1 MKMHEELKARAAD
14 MHKRLGG
21 TIFAFPIEEEN
32 PLSKYAVAVFNGKDY
47 SVYPNAMTIEEA
59 AAGILEVLNGFKEEG
74 WDHDYERNVRFA
86 LYQSQVDAP
95 SVTMRRLK
103 KGKGNYTIPA
113 YESDIDVMDNPD
125 DPEGKLFSARGLIKF
140 SYLTM
145 IDEKNP
151 VAISFMNEYY
161 KLLASFRYGKTAAA
175 IKQEVRRMGRDEAI
189 RWIEHTY
196 ERYIKD
202 SRTITDILNAVGKG
216 QR

>member
-1 MKMHEELKARAAD
+1 MKTHEELKAIAAD
-14 MHKRLGG
+14 MHKQLGG
-21 TIFAFPIEEEN
+21 KIFAFPIEEEN
-32 PLSKYAVAVFNGKDY
+32 PLSKFAVAAFNGKDY

-74 WDHDYERNVRFA
+74 WDHDYERNVRFVSCQA
-86 LYQSQVDAP
+86 QIDAP

-103 KGKGNYTIPA
+103 KGNYTRPA

-125 DPEGKLFSARGLIKF
+125 DPEGKLISARGLIKF

-145 IDEKNP
+145 INEKNP
-151 VAISFMNEYY
+151 VAIRFMDEYY

-175 IKQEVRRMGRDEAI
+175 IKQEVRRMGKDEAI
-189 RWIEHTY
+189 HWIERTH

-202 SRTITDILNAVGKG
+202 DRTIMDIFHSLGKG
-216 QR
+216 EQ